1 MYFSSN
7 TSVGPHAL
15 LGMFMEFLE
24 FDGPLANGLVSVT
37 NELKRALHWAT
48 VMVCEGARFQSVRR
62 LTGQALNAGE
72 NVLLE
77 NVLWLRMR
85 NWDNMSKYWVMC
97 HRQEQTMQPVE
108 PYLVRK
114 MGQLDI
120 HNFTD
125 VRRELCMLLFHSEL

>member
-1 MYFSSN
+1 
-7 TSVGPHAL
+7 
-15 LGMFMEFLE
+15 
-24 FDGPLANGLVSVT
+24 
-37 NELKRALHWAT
+37 
-48 VMVCEGARFQSVRR
+48 MVCEGARFQSVRR

-85 NWDNMSKYWVMC
+85 NWDNMSKYWMMY